1 MRQLSVMVD
10 DAVFEG
16 LDLLVSTSDGRDR
29 SYFVRL
35 ALFEFLKRELPKTP
49 KQNKEQDLRD
59 LLQMR
64 QSAPDAAKGFAGV
77 RRRKAPETTEGEP
90 K

>member
-1 MRQLSVMVD
+1 MRQLSVIAD

-59 LLQMR
+59 LYR
-64 QSAPDAAKGFAGV
+64 Q
-77 RRRKAPETTEGEP
+77 
-90 K
+90 